1 MDSNIKL
8 LEERV
13 FQLVGRLRELSAER
27 KGLEE
32 ELRALRQR
40 LESLEKGGPADSGPK
55 KKDEVWR
62 SRRAEAISA
71 IRETLAELRGA

>member
-1 MDSNIKL
+1 MDGNIKL

-27 KGLEE
+27 KELEE

-40 LESLEKGGPADSGPK
+40 LESVEQGDAAGCDPK
-55 KKDEVWR
+55 KNEVWR
-62 SRRAEAISA
+62 SRRAEAISV

>member
-27 KGLEE
+27 KRLEE
-32 ELRALRQR
+32 ELGSLRHR
-40 LESLEKGGPADSGPK
+40 LESVEQGGPAGPDPK
-55 KKDEVWR
+55 SEDKVWR

>member
-40 LESLEKGGPADSGPK
+40 LESVEQAGSAGSDP

-62 SRRAEAISA
+62 SRRAEAVSA
-71 IRETLAELRGA
+71 IRETLAGLRGA

>member
-32 ELRALRQR
+32 ELRTLRKR
-40 LESLEKGGPADSGPK
+40 LESIEQGGPADSDP

>member
-32 ELRALRQR
+32 ELRTLRQR
-40 LESLEKGGPADSGPK
+40 LESEERGGPTGSDAK
-55 KKDEVWR
+55 NDEVWR